1 MYSPNQIIDQKK
13 QKLAK
18 VLAQAGVAS
27 RRKAEELIKNGR
39 VCVNGVLELN
49 VATRVTVGE
58 DLISVDGKL
67 LPSLQ
72 QPQRTIV
79 LALHKPAGYV
89 STVSDPDGKP
99 TVMNFIP
106 KEYLQYRLYPVGR
119 LDEESEGLILLTND
133 GDLAYRMTHPK
144 FEVPKKYLV
153 WIKGRVTT
161 PEIERLREGVWLKEQ
176 GKNKRTQPAEVE
188 ILAES
193 YTHFHE
199 TQDEYDSDPATQGKL
214 HLKVKAEEEFRY
226 RPDLDAEGNEVV
238 ANGKEVAADSN
249 EVAADSNEMAADS
262 NEVAA
267 DNSNNH
273 DQVLSVIITEG
284 LHRQVR
290 RMFRAINHEVVRLK
304 RVNFGKYELGNLKP
318 GKIRIEQDTT
328 HKQVT
333 HHE

>member
-1 MYSPNQIIDQKK
+1 MYSPNQIVDQIIDQKK

-39 VCVNGVLELN
+39 VSVNSVLEQN
-49 VATRVTVGE
+49 VATRVSVGE
-58 DLISVDGKL
+58 DLISVDGKP

-72 QPQRTIV
+72 QPQRTVV

-99 TVMNFIP
+99 TVMDFIP

-161 PEIERLREGVWLKEQ
+161 PEIERLRAGVWLKEQ

-199 TQDEYDSDPATQGKL
+199 TQDGYDSDPATQGKL

-238 ANGKEVAADSN
+238 ANGKEV
-249 EVAADSNEMAADS
+249 VADS

-304 RVNFGKYELGNLKP
+304 RVKFGKYELGNLKP